1 MAAGKKRRL
10 APLLVLPVLFAGL
23 YLYLLLTPMSSE
35 DPPPPTQTEFL
46 DFWAEHKDDLIQL
59 LAVKRDRS
67 IDGYL
72 GHRDMPISLMSQPGV
87 RELQQQLIELDVKG
101 LVATDATECSYF
113 ILFTEP
119 LFSKTH
125 YRGIALCP
133 IQPPN
138 GLIPNLDAHWNAF
151 LSVIGATDKALVH
164 QSDPIL
170 ALQPLESDWYTF
182 AAFHDYADLIEKGRF

>member
-10 APLLVLPVLFAGL
+10 APLLVLPALFAGL

-35 DPPPPTQTEFL
+35 DQPPPTKTDFL

-59 LAVKRDRS
+59 LGLKRDRL

-72 GHRDMPISLMSQPGV
+72 GHRDMPISLMSRPGV
-87 RELQQQLIELDVKG
+87 QELQQQLIDLDVKG
-101 LVATDATECSYF
+101 LVTTDATECSYF
-113 ILFTEP
+113 IIFTEP

-125 YRGIALCP
+125 YRGFALCP

-138 GLIPNLDAHWNAF
+138 GLIPDLDAHWNSF

-164 QSDPIL
+164 QSDPML
-170 ALQPLESDWYTF
+170 ALQPLEGDWYTF
-182 AAFHDYADLIEKGRF
+182 VAFYDYADLIEKGRF